1 VRRSLATTYE
11 VTGKFGIRAA
21 GTFSARAGAIIW
33 VSMYV
38 TVSVRVPGAKS
49 AGYEALFLVD
59 TGATDSMAPASRLTS
74 AGILPVGRTAYEL
87 ADGTVHEYQFGLA
100 QIEFM
105 GEVTA
110 GRVIFGP
117 EGVEPILGVTALESV
132 GVTLDP
138 ATHTLKRLPA
148 VPLK

>member
-1 VRRSLATTYE
+1 
-11 VTGKFGIRAA
+11 
-21 GTFSARAGAIIW
+21 
-33 VSMYV
+33 MYV